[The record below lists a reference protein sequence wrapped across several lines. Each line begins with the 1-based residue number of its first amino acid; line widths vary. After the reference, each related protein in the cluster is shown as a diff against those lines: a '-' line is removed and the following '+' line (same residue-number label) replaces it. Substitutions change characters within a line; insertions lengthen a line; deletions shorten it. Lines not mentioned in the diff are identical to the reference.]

1 MRGSSSSPAADVA
14 VTDGPRGP
22 HDRDGAARQEAAA
35 IVARL
40 RSHHPGI
47 LELRGADLGAA
58 LEQQFFFQLR
68 AGDLAAAATGRFDGL
83 RAWVRVAGIAGAGM
97 TALLRRPPPPGV
109 VVAMVRQPVHVDALA
124 GIDEELRRQGGPRV
138 HTVRIGPA
146 ARQTPPQPGPLQGP
160 AIFEVMD
167 PRLAPSLAA
176 HQRRVLRLRPSPA
189 APPAIAAFTRRE
201 LPRIAA
207 GAIGVES
214 VIRRYRPSLLVSFDE
229 IGTWAR
235 LIPAVARRAGVPTLD
250 LPHAEAADAVA
261 ISGAGYDAFA
271 VYGPRARQVLL
282 AAGVRPERIHAIG
295 APRFDPLIAAAR
307 EEIAPGSRRAVLFA
321 AQYVTGRLTAEVLTA
336 TYRAALAAAGATD
349 SPLDVV
355 PHPAQPPGTIE
366 RLMAENPAPAGV
378 RVRTADG
385 GLHAALAASWLLVT
399 GWSNSVME
407 AAIAGIPSITVNPG
421 GVSPVDFAADGL
433 STGATGE
440 RDAAAAA
447 VALRDPGHARDALN
461 RARGTLADRLG
472 PLDGRA
478 SERAATLIRS
488 LALAAGHAPNAHR

>member
-1 MRGSSSSPAADVA
+1 MT
-14 VTDGPRGP
+14 VTDGPHSSPGL
-22 HDRDGAARQEAAA
+22 DAAARHDAAA
-35 IVARL
+35 LVARL
-40 RSHHPGI
+40 RSQCPGA
-47 LELRGADLGAA
+47 LELRGADLGTA
-58 LEQQFFFQLR
+58 LEQQLFFRLR
-68 AGDLAAAATGRFDGL
+68 AGDLAAAATGRLEGL
-83 RAWVRVAGIAGAGM
+83 RAWGRVAGIGGAGL
-97 TALLRRPPPPGV
+97 TALLHRPPEPGG
-109 VVAMVRQPVHVDALA
+109 VVAMVRQQVHVDALA

-138 HTVRIGPA
+138 QTVRIGPA
-146 ARQTPPQPGPLQGP
+146 AKLAQQAGPLRGP
-160 AIFEVMD
+160 AIFQVMD

-176 HQRRVLRLRPSPA
+176 HQRRVRGVRPSA
-189 APPAIAAFTRRE
+189 AVQPAIAAFARSE

-207 GAIGVES
+207 GAVGVES

-261 ISGAGYDAFA
+261 ISGASYDAFA
-271 VYGPRARQVLL
+271 VYGPRARQVLQ
-282 AAGVRPERIHAIG
+282 AAGIAPERIHEIG
-295 APRFDPLIAAAR
+295 APRFDGLIAAAR
-307 EEIAPGSRRAVLFA
+307 ENSAPGSRRSVLFA
-321 AQYVTGRLTAEVLTA
+321 AQYVTGRLTADVLSE
-336 TYRAALAAAGATD
+336 TYRAALAAAAATH

-366 RLMAENPAPAGV
+366 RLMAENPAPDGV
-378 RVRTADG
+378 EVRTADG

-421 GVSPVDFAADGL
+421 GVAPVDFAAEGL
-433 STGATGE
+433 ATGATGE
-440 RDAAAAA
+440 RDAATAAA
-447 VALRDPGHARDALN
+447 ALRDPRQAQDALD
-461 RARGTLADRLG
+461 RARGTLVDRLG

-488 LALAAGHAPNAHR
+488 LALGDGHTASARG